1 MLLRWH
7 PWSLLGSVGIFPPQ
21 QHPLPPQSHRHAPQ
35 PSTLSQ
41 PRWSSR
47 HAPPPV
53 FPTSITEP
61 THTCLQQSPAVSLKP
76 EGKRS
81 TNRRSQA
88 SFILKVRFYS
98 QGTGFVGVSARC
110 ALLCSVAS
118 VMSHSLQLHGT
129 VAHKAPLS
137 IGFPRQEY
145 WSGLSMPSF
154 RGSSP
159 PSDRALVACIA
170 GRFFTDWATR
180 EAPSARCQ
188 SINEMLRRSLCSV
201 RVISLSGTALPQ
213 NFLTSSTRSILAP
226 NTAAVKPRMG
236 RLSYEQYIAQ
246 QDSWKAPCTAFWGWL
261 STEHHPLL
269 LCPTDSTLFICSEH
283 CCVLPELSKTTRFCS
298 ESGNM
303 S

>member
-1 MLLRWH
+1 MCFAVLGRFRHVPLSTTPWDCSPQGSSVHRIPQTRILEWVVYALLQ
-7 PWSLLGSVGIFPPQ
+7 GIFPDP
-21 QHPLPPQSHRHAPQ
+21 
-35 PSTLSQ
+35 
-41 PRWSSR
+41 
-47 HAPPPV
+47 
-53 FPTSITEP
+53 
-61 THTCLQQSPAVSLKP
+61 
-76 EGKRS
+76 
-81 TNRRSQA
+81 
-88 SFILKVRFYS
+88 
-98 QGTGFVGVSARC
+98 
-110 ALLCSVAS
+110 
-118 VMSHSLQLHGT
+118 
-129 VAHKAPLS
+129 
-137 IGFPRQEY
+137 
-145 WSGLSMPSF
+145 
-154 RGSSP
+154 
-159 PSDRALVACIA
+159 ALVSCIA

-201 RVISLSGTALPQ
+201 TVISLSGTALPQ

-261 STEHHPLL
+261 STEHRPLL